1 MKAISKEALMKSIWK
16 ASLQI
21 IILKLLPH
29 LLGANELIHL
39 DVQWNIYPL
48 VGKQLTWGCVNGQL
62 IVFNVIHVCMYRHPI
77 M

>member
-1 MKAISKEALMKSIWK
+1 MKAISKEALMKSFWK

-39 DVQWNIYPL
+39 DVQWNIYPSD
-48 VGKQLTWGCVNGQL
+48 GKQLTRGCVNGQL
-62 IVFNVIHVCMYRHPI
+62 IVLM
-77 M
+77 